1 MKEGRH
7 YGDRVSQRAMLN
19 RERQARSMTVPFRC
33 VRLLDAEG
41 KVNGRTWRQMPGGH
55 PVTRVCNWWLWK
67 RGLLNLREERAAAA
81 AVRDITATE
90 EEAS

>member
-7 YGDRVSQRAMLN
+7 NGDRVSQRSILN
-19 RERQARSMTVPFRC
+19 RERQARSMTVPFRF

-81 AVRDITATE
+81 AVRDIATE